1 MNRPAKSLVL
11 ALCLTVFFSALA
23 FSQAAPAAS
32 EKNASDSKATDKAAA
47 YYNFAMGHLYA
58 ELAGAFGNR
67 SDYTNKAIDFY
78 RQAMKFDP
86 SASFLSEELTDLYIQ
101 AGRIKD
107 AVSEAEDLLKQN
119 PDNLEAR
126 RLLGRI
132 YARLIG
138 DPQQNKVNEDMLRR
152 AIEQFQ
158 KVTEKDPKDI
168 ESWLMLGRLDRV
180 NHNSV
185 EAEKAFKK
193 VLDQDANNEEALTGL
208 AMVYSE
214 VGDTKNAIEMLRMVT
229 TKNPNPRT
237 LSALANFYEQTHDYT
252 SAMDTWRQALQM
264 DPENSRIKRALSE
277 DMLRVDRFDEAL
289 KLYTEIAAADP
300 RDTQVQLRLSEIYRQ
315 KGDFAK
321 ARAAFNKARELDR
334 DNIEVRYDEVNLLE
348 AEGKTDDAIAAL
360 RAILN
365 DTAKKTYTDAEKNAR
380 TTLLERLGLLYRNAA
395 RYNEAVEAYRQI
407 AQVDANAAA
416 RASVEIVDTWR
427 IAKDLNKAQEEA
439 QAALKKFPA
448 DRMVKLVHAS
458 LLSDQG
464 KTDEAVAALRNLL
477 TGDKDRETQLAIAQ
491 VYEKGKRFGDMA
503 KALDAAEKLSESNQ
517 DKQQVI
523 FMRGAM
529 FERTKDYD
537 AAEAEFRKVLAMDP
551 QNAGALNYLGY
562 MLADR
567 NVRLDEAQTMISKAV
582 QLDPQNGAYLDSL
595 GWVYYRQNRL
605 EEAADYLQRAL
616 QKILKDPT
624 VHDHLG
630 DVYFKQGKIREA
642 VAQWQHSLKEYEAN
656 TQSDVDPAEMA
667 NISKKLESARVRMA
681 KEGSLEKDKQR

>member
-1 MNRPAKSLVL
+1 MNRPAKSIVL
-11 ALCLTVFFSALA
+11 ALCLTVSFSALA
-23 FSQAAPAAS
+23 FSQAAPAAP
-32 EKNASDSKATDKAAA
+32 EKNGADSKAADKAAA

-67 SDYTNKAIDFY
+67 SDYTNKAIEFY

-158 KVTEKDPKDI
+158 KVTEKDPKDV

-237 LSALANFYEQTHDYT
+237 LSALANFYEQTKDYT
-252 SAMDTWRQALQM
+252 SAIDAWRQALQM
-264 DPENSRIKRALSE
+264 DPENSRIKRALAE
-277 DMLRVDRFDEAL
+277 DMLRVDHFDEAL
-289 KLYTEIAAADP
+289 KLYTEIGAADP

-321 ARAAFNKARELDR
+321 ARTAFNKARELDR

-348 AEGKTDDAIAAL
+348 AEGKSDDAIAAL

-407 AQVDANAAA
+407 AQVDPNAAA
-416 RASVEIVDTWR
+416 RASVEVVDTWR

-464 KTDEAVAALRNLL
+464 KTDEAVAELRKLL
-477 TGDKDRETQLAIAQ
+477 TGEKDRETQLAIAQ

-503 KALDAAEKLSESNQ
+503 KALDAAEKLSQSNS

-537 AAEAEFRKVLAMDP
+537 AAEAEFRKVLVMDP

-567 NVRLDEAQTMISKAV
+567 NIRLDEAQTMISKAV

-605 EEAADYLQRAL
+605 DEAADYLQRAL